1 MTPTRCVGQA
11 NFFSTSSKS
20 ITSKNTSIIH
30 KLTSRQLTAQGLQI
44 HIHQHIGF
52 LVHLVW
58 YVNKPNIMVKRCLER
73 GFTQYRDLHNFCKDL
88 KDGAFE
94 GLCNVVGTHF
104 SEWINDKIKLCT
116 VDDET
121 HSLFQRA
128 YILRRDVNNLKRD
141 FFTCTCPVVLFCDT
155 IKLNKAS
162 FLLVTLS
169 FTCMLEFMP
178 FYSYLLHATTQHL
191 PPIPHPS
198 HL

>member
-1 MTPTRCVGQA
+1 MTPTRSVGQA

-58 YVNKPNIMVKRCLER
+58 YVNKPNNIMVKRCLEWV
-73 GFTQYRDLHNFCKDL
+73 FTQYRNLHNFCKDL
-88 KDGAFE
+88 KDGAFK
-94 GLCNVVGTHF
+94 GLCYCVGTHF

-128 YILRRDVNNLKRD
+128 YILRRDVNSLKRE
-141 FFTCTCPVVLFCDT
+141 FYMYMSCVVLFFDT

-162 FLLVTLS
+162 FLLVSL
-169 FTCMLEFMP
+169 FL
-178 FYSYLLHATTQHL
+178 
-191 PPIPHPS
+191 
-198 HL
+198 